1 MKKRIYLT
9 AMLLSMISS
18 CYAGGH
24 YWAMNA
30 STGVNFFG
38 ITDREMNNV
47 RAFQSSR
54 EYQYNWDPSVATS
67 FHIGFMPEYY
77 LTNKFSLSAGLRLTN
92 TWSKFESKYDYFY
105 YKAGSEGYNT
115 YFYRIKSISQSN
127 TYVGIPLEFR
137 FTIRGSGRPTPYIRA
152 GATLNFRCTTALKIR
167 EYHSSPDDHKP
178 DIKIPDADNF
188 TMPIYA
194 AAGIQL
200 GHQKSFCV
208 EAVFPYVVAV
218 GSMSGFGFSDN
229 LGGGLQISYHFAKN
243 KPEE

>member
-1 MKKRIYLT
+1 
-9 AMLLSMISS
+9 MLLSVISS
-18 CYAGGH
+18 SYAGGH

-38 ITDREMNNV
+38 ITQREMDNV
-47 RAFQSSR
+47 RAYQSAKD
-54 EYQYNWDPSVATS
+54 YQYGWNPHAATS

-92 TWSKFESKYDYFY
+92 TWSKFESKYDFFY
-105 YKAGSEGYNT
+105 YKTGSEGYNT
-115 YFYRIKSISQSN
+115 YYYKVKSISQSN

-152 GATLNFRCTTALKIR
+152 GATFNFRCTTSTTIRNYNPNTRGLKGEIT
-167 EYHSSPDDHKP
+167 
-178 DIKIPDADNF
+178 IPDADNF

-194 AAGIQL
+194 AAGYQF
-200 GHQKSFCV
+200 GHRKSFCV
-208 EAVFPYVVAV
+208 EAVFPYIVAV
-218 GSMSGFGFSDN
+218 GSMSGLGFSDN
-229 LGGGLQISYHFAKN
+229 LGGGIQISYQFAKN